1 MSDETRVLYNDSCPV
16 CRFEIA
22 HYRKTATACA
32 LPLRFDGLTQASDWG
47 VTPDA
52 AAKRLHVL
60 HQGKVLSGIPAFQ
73 ILWAQLPRWRWV
85 ARFTALPLIH
95 PLACA
100 AYDHLLAPM
109 LYRAHKRREAA
120 KLAPLR

>member
-32 LPLRFDGLTQASDWG
+32 LPLRFEGLTQASDWG

-60 HQGKVLSGIPAFQ
+60 HQGQVLSGIPAFQ
-73 ILWAQLPRWRWV
+73 ILWAHLPRWRWV

-100 AYDHLLAPM
+100 VYDRLLAPM

-120 KLAPLR
+120 KLPPPH